1 MRTTLEI
8 PDPVLRRA
16 RSKAA
21 KRGITLSQ
29 FVAEAVNARL
39 KRDEVALRKPWM
51 KMVGGL
57 RPFILI
63 QCRPN

>member
-39 KRDEVALRKPWM
+39 KRDEVAL
-51 KMVGGL
+51 L
-57 RPFILI
+57 F
-63 QCRPN
+63 